1 MHRHFCAAPCSRPHS
16 MRLMLSDAGC
26 RETEASANL
35 SLTLTG
41 MCLALLIIVRAWGLA
56 LAEVDDLRTKYGVSN
71 ITDPEPPKVEAKVE

>member
-1 MHRHFCAAPCSRPHS
+1 MYDTGWTQKGVIRGKC
-16 MRLMLSDAGC
+16 GG

-56 LAEVDDLRTKYGVSN
+56 LAEVDDLRTKYGVAGV
-71 ITDPEPPKVEAKVE
+71 TDPEPPKVEAKVE

>member
-1 MHRHFCAAPCSRPHS
+1 MRFTGCA
-16 MRLMLSDAGC
+16 D

-56 LAEVDDLRTKYGVSN
+56 LGEVDELHSKYGVSSA
-71 ITDPEPPKVEAKVE
+71 TQGDTAKVEAKVE